1 MGIVTPITDHFLRN
15 DYIRDTDHPDTD
27 LVCYIKSG
35 NE

>member
-1 MGIVTPITDHFLRN
+1 MGIVTPITDHFPRN